1 MNVYRKMNDLK
12 PEQLL
17 CRRDFVTTEV
27 FPSKECSKDFSILE
41 ASGRADLFALLEEE
55 FPHARVEQLQE
66 QKIDGQKGEPF
77 DYIAAAGFKYIPCDR
92 ENETLFS
99 QLLARL
105 KPGGVISAA
114 VCGFSGYYGLV
125 MLGSIV
131 ETLSRD
137 KTAGEGVKI
146 AEAVLRELPPT
157 HPVFETGQEDF
168 LQRLKSGDE
177 TAFEDLMTLTRSIP
191 HIDGL
196 YSVSTLME
204 AIPRWGGQFI
214 RWVSPPSYDP
224 SSTLERINDLPE
236 PRRSIVFELVTASP
250 PDHYFLLGK

>member
-1 MNVYRKMNDLK
+1 MNDIK

-17 CRRDFVTTEV
+17 CRRDFVTAEV
-27 FPSKECSKDFSILE
+27 FPSKDCSKDFSILE
-41 ASGRADLFALLEEE
+41 AGGRADLFALLKNE
-55 FPHARVEQLQE
+55 FPHARVEQLPE
-66 QKIDGQKGEPF
+66 PKIEEFKGEKF
-77 DYIAAAGFKYIPCDR
+77 DYIAAAGFKYILCDSKS
-92 ENETLFS
+92 ETRFP
-99 QLLARL
+99 QLLAML

-131 ETLSRD
+131 KTLSRD
-137 KTAGEGVKI
+137 KNVKEGVKI
-146 AEAVLRELPPT
+146 AEAVLNELPST

-168 LQRLKSGDE
+168 LQRLKSSDE
-177 TAFEDLMTLTRSIP
+177 TAFEDLMTLTGSFP

-196 YSVSTLME
+196 FSVSTLFE

-214 RWVSPPSYDP
+214 RWVVPAAYSPPS
-224 SSTLERINDLPE
+224 TLEKISNLPE
-236 PRRSIVFELVTASP
+236 PRRSITAELVTASP